1 MKRISYKSRSKKLN
15 KLNIVITALL
25 YSSRKK
31 AKLNRMNE
39 KEEKILPEFLSVPV
53 CGCLS
58 SENSGIETILTDR
71 FLILTVLT
79 CFDIKTIN
87 LIFLMSKLIVKLIVR
102 KNAIFSE

>member
-39 KEEKILPEFLSVPV
+39 KEEKILPEFLSVPSV
-53 CGCLS
+53 GAFHRR
-58 SENSGIETILTDR
+58 I
-71 FLILTVLT
+71 
-79 CFDIKTIN
+79 
-87 LIFLMSKLIVKLIVR
+87 
-102 KNAIFSE
+102 AA